1 MEFEAFW
8 QIVAEEAAARGID
21 TYELYY
27 QREDLTRVSAF
38 GHEITEFS
46 DASEG
51 GVSLRCMAG
60 GHMGCASTEALTEES
75 ARALVRRAAES
86 AAVIEKDEPEFL
98 AESGQTYRALP
109 ARDLSL
115 PEAGALKKLVL
126 AGQDALYAEAGV
138 VDGCGSDVY
147 ALRETIALTNSQGL
161 SVSCENAVT
170 AFMMMAVVAD
180 GEEKSTSYDQ
190 CNGTPET
197 IDLAALAAKTAGDAR
212 AKLGAGTP
220 PSGAMPVVFSP
231 RAMADLLG
239 TYAGIFS
246 AENVRKGLSLLKDKE
261 GSAIASGIVTL
272 VDDPFYADCT
282 MPMPFDAEG
291 TPTFEKNVI
300 EHGVLKT
307 LLYDLSSAAAMGKT
321 TTGNAARRSYADKIS
336 VRPFTL
342 RLQTGTDSEDA
353 LLQKAGSG
361 VYIDSLGGL
370 HAGANPISG
379 DFSLQSG
386 GFLIEDGKK
395 TAPVR
400 SFTVAGNFFTLLQDI
415 VAVADN
421 PRPPTGIGSTA
432 FVSPSVLVKGLSV
445 AGK

>member
-1 MEFEAFW
+1 MEFEAFR

-51 GVSLRCMAG
+51 GVSLRCMAE
-60 GHMGCASTEALTEES
+60 GHMGYASTESLTEES

-98 AESGQTYRALP
+98 AESGQTYQTLP
-109 ARDLSL
+109 ERDLSL
-115 PEAGALKKLVL
+115 PEAGALTKLAL

-147 ALRETIALTNSQGL
+147 ALREKIAITNSNGL
-161 SVSCENAVT
+161 SVSCENAATVL
-170 AFMMMAVVAD
+170 MMMAVVAD
-180 GEEKSTSYDQ
+180 GEEKSTAFDQ
-190 CNGTPET
+190 CNGTPES
-197 IDLAALAAKTAGDAR
+197 IDLAALAAKAAGSAR
-212 AKLGAGTP
+212 EKLGAGTP
-220 PSGAMPVVFSP
+220 PSGTMPVVFSP
-231 RAMADLLG
+231 RAMGSLLG
-239 TYAGIFS
+239 TYSGIFS
-246 AENVRKGLSLLKDKE
+246 AENVLKGLSLLKDKE
-261 GSAIASGIVTL
+261 GSTIASEAVTL
-272 VDDPFYADCT
+272 VDDPFYKDST

-291 TPTFEKNVI
+291 TPAFEKNVI

-321 TTGNAARRSYADKIS
+321 TTGNAARRSYADKIG
-336 VRPFTL
+336 VRPFTM
-342 RLQTGTDSEDA
+342 RLETGTYSEDE

-361 VYIDSLGGL
+361 IYIDSLDGL

-386 GFLIEDGKK
+386 GFLIEGGKK
-395 TAPVR
+395 AAPVR
-400 SFTVAGNFFTLLQDI
+400 SFTVAGNFFALLQNI
-415 VAVADN
+415 TAVADN
-421 PRPPTGIGSTA
+421 PRPPMGIGSTA
-432 FVSPSVLVKGLSV
+432 FVSPSVLVQGLSI

>member
-1 MEFEAFW
+1 MEFEAFR

-27 QREDLTRVSAF
+27 ERSDFTRVSAF
-38 GHEITEFS
+38 GHEVNEFS
-46 DASEG
+46 DSSEG

-60 GHMGCASTEALTEES
+60 GHMGAASTESLTEES

-86 AAVIEKDEPEFL
+86 AAVIEKEEPEFL
-98 AESGQTYRALP
+98 AEGGQVYRAQP
-109 ARDLSL
+109 ERDLSL
-115 PEAGALKKLVL
+115 PEAGALRKLVL

-138 VDGCGSDVY
+138 VDGCASDVY
-147 ALRETIALTNSQGL
+147 ALRDQIAITNSRGL

-170 AFMMMAVVAD
+170 ALMMMAVVTD
-180 GEEKSTSYDQ
+180 GEEKTTSYEQ
-190 CNGTPET
+190 RNGAPET
-197 IDLAALAAKTAGDAR
+197 IGLAALAAKTAGDAR

-220 PSGAMPVVFSP
+220 PSGTMPVVFSP
-231 RAMADLLG
+231 DAMADLLG

-261 GSAIASGIVTL
+261 GSAIASEIVTL

-291 TPTFEKNVI
+291 SPTYEKNVI

-307 LLYDLSSAAAMGKT
+307 LLYDLTSAAAMGKT
-321 TTGNAARRSYADKIS
+321 TTGNAAKRSYADKIS

-342 RLQTGTDSEDA
+342 RLEPGTCSEED
-353 LLQKAGSG
+353 LLQQAKNGI
-361 VYIDSLGGL
+361 YIDSLGGL

-395 TAPVR
+395 TVPVR
-400 SFTVAGNFFTLLQDI
+400 SFTVAGNFFTLLKNI
-415 VAVADN
+415 AAVADN
-421 PRPPTGIGSTA
+421 PKPPTGIGSTA
-432 FVSPSVLVKGLSV
+432 FVSPGVLVKGLSI